1 MCNAAATA
9 TRTYVGT
16 YVPSLCRDRH
26 RAVETMRFSTSL
38 CPSPAATCSRSPKPI
53 SSPGIY
59 LLPLSPHPMTT
70 ASCPNER
77 SREISPGPSAPFSGR
92 NHHHRIRITYT
103 ERGFRAGRS
112 SPTSV
117 FSCWIRARMFAR
129 TRLTSGRFQS
139 GGVDEDDE
147 DGGGDH
153 DDGPC

>member
-1 MCNAAATA
+1 M
-9 TRTYVGT
+9 

-59 LLPLSPHPMTT
+59 LLPFPLSLSLFRRHPMTT
-70 ASCPNER
+70 VSCPNER
-77 SREISPGPSAPFSGR
+77 SRELSPGPSAPFSKR

-103 ERGFRAGRS
+103 ERISDWAILFCRCILLLDVHARS
-112 SPTSV
+112 HAHDSRPG
-117 FSCWIRARMFAR
+117 
-129 TRLTSGRFQS
+129 GRFQS

-147 DGGGDH
+147 ENGGSGNH